1 MLYCIAV
8 TTFFSD
14 VELIEK
20 VLKSL
25 TKKRS
30 VDMFWTEN
38 NKL

>member
-25 TKKRS
+25 TKKKIRRNFL
-30 VDMFWTEN
+30 DR
-38 NKL
+38 K

>member
-25 TKKRS
+25 TKKKIGRNFL
-30 VDMFWTEN
+30 DR
-38 NKL
+38 K